1 MTLLNLCG
9 KVAILVSV
17 AIVLIFL
24 ILFVLAAFCTG
35 IGAYESVT
43 GHANRYSDPAG
54 LPEPFRADQRGGRAD
69 TAHST
74 GLVESMSDPITEQ
87 LKELQETA
95 PRQHPNLTGHTPTW
109 RLKPLIDYHKSEKEQ
124 S

>member
-1 MTLLNLCG
+1 
-9 KVAILVSV
+9 
-17 AIVLIFL
+17 
-24 ILFVLAAFCTG
+24 
-35 IGAYESVT
+35 
-43 GHANRYSDPAG
+43 
-54 LPEPFRADQRGGRAD
+54 
-69 TAHST
+69 
-74 GLVESMSDPITEQ
+74 MSDPITEQ

>member
-43 GHANRYSDPAG
+43 GHANSTQTQQDYQNLLELINEGAG
-54 LPEPFRADQRGGRAD
+54 QIQHIVPGGV
-69 TAHST
+69 S
-74 GLVESMSDPITEQ
+74 P
-87 LKELQETA
+87 
-95 PRQHPNLTGHTPTW
+95 
-109 RLKPLIDYHKSEKEQ
+109 
-124 S
+124 